1 MRFISSFASGHK
13 LPSQLVKELVSA
25 LSCCSGPFVGCFPR
39 VWGTWVSWCLRGGQ
53 QTRWSIKPAVG
64 HWVWCPCFWG
74 IPQPVWDESS
84 TARGL
89 PSIKSCSQKIVEA
102 GMWFIIQLLH
112 SHFSIQIFLHYVYVS
127 SDTWMSWKELNPLT
141 ICYEIT
147 IVCTFSLCLFG
158 KEKLEENG
166 VNIPAFLKLSVLS
179 LHRQII
185 HVHVMARSKC
195 TGINYSSRC
204 FGDFSPLEFLHNT
217 IKQLAVCPQG
227 LGFIKWNALQQ
238 KWFWLEMAPL
248 RWGVLF
254 SDL

>member
-13 LPSQLVKELVSA
+13 LPSQLVKELISA

-74 IPQPVWDESS
+74 IPQPMWDESG

-112 SHFSIQIFLHYVYVS
+112 SHFSIQNRSPPLCICVFWHMNVLKGIKPSHHLLWDHNCLH
-127 SDTWMSWKELNPLT
+127 
-141 ICYEIT
+141 I
-147 IVCTFSLCLFG
+147 
-158 KEKLEENG
+158 
-166 VNIPAFLKLSVLS
+166 LS
-179 LHRQII
+179 L
-185 HVHVMARSKC
+185 S
-195 TGINYSSRC
+195 
-204 FGDFSPLEFLHNT
+204 
-217 IKQLAVCPQG
+217 
-227 LGFIKWNALQQ
+227 
-238 KWFWLEMAPL
+238 FW
-248 RWGVLF
+248 
-254 SDL
+254 